1 MEKERENREKYGK
14 REKTRKNQ
22 RKNMG
27 EIWGKY
33 GKVEKTEKNREKYGK
48 LWEKYGKIEGNGEKQ
63 KNLENLEN

>member
-1 MEKERENREKYGK
+1 
-14 REKTRKNQ
+14 
-22 RKNMG
+22 MG

-33 GKVEKTEKNREKYGK
+33 GKVKKTEKNREKYGK